1 MKVHLTR
8 RYLFSAS
15 HRLHSPALSA
25 AANHAT
31 YGKCNNPHG
40 HGHNYF
46 LEVTVSGTPHPH
58 TGMICDLG
66 QLDAIVSQQ
75 VLNRYDHVNL
85 NELQDFASVVPTTEN
100 LTFAIQQ
107 ILSRAGLPAHLEGIR
122 LEETGNNSFEALGT
136 GVGDNAPASV
146 Q

>member
-15 HRLHSPALSA
+15 HRLHSPALSPVV
-25 AANHAT
+25 NRDT

-46 LEVTVSGTPHPH
+46 LEVTVSGTPHAQS
-58 TGMICDLG
+58 GMICDLA
-66 QLDAIVSQQ
+66 QLDDIVSRE
-75 VLNRYDHVNL
+75 VLKRYDHVNL
-85 NELQDFASVVPTTEN
+85 NELQDFAAVVPTTEN

-107 ILSRAGLPAHLEGIR
+107 ILSRAGLPAHLVGIR
-122 LEETGNNSFEALGT
+122 IEETGNNSFEALGA
-136 GVGDNAPASV
+136 GVGDNAPSSV